1 MQTRR
6 VLVTPQARS
15 NRLAIWELTTMDDS
29 TTKQC
34 STCKQILPAT
44 TEYFHKSAKH
54 QFGLL
59 YDCKVCANT
68 KKRENTRKHGIKPYE
83 PIRKDGQKRCGRC
96 KTWKPETLEFFWID
110 TSRPGGFS
118 PWCIDCC
125 KRKWAE
131 NSDRYKT
138 ANARWREENAE
149 YVKQQHLE
157 YRTRPEIREKKRQ
170 QTEDW
175 RKEHPE
181 QAKEAG
187 KNWRLKNPHKV
198 KVSNERRRTRKKN
211 LPDTITATE
220 WESTLDYFNHSC
232 AACGR
237 PAGLWHR
244 LAMDHWIPL
253 DVENCPGT
261 IKTNCIPLCHGADG
275 CNNSK
280 HNKMPDVWLNR
291 KFGKR
296 KAKQIIDRVESYFRS
311 LM

>member
-1 MQTRR
+1 MQTS
-6 VLVTPQARS
+6 VGAFNAYTRS
-15 NRLAIWELTTMDDS
+15 KSKAIRKLRSMDNS

-34 STCKQILPAT
+34 SACSQYHPRTL
-44 TEYFHKSAKH
+44 EYFPPRKDSKDGLLGRCRICQSAYDAQKYLDNKDAYIARSAKRYH
-54 QFGLL
+54 DKHDEILEQ
-59 YDCKVCANT
+59 YRAKYQENPEKYRTKSMDYHYANRDVSLAT
-68 KKRENTRKHGIKPYE
+68 MRRSWRKNKEKR
-83 PIRKDGQKRCGRC
+83 
-96 KTWKPETLEFFWID
+96 
-110 TSRPGGFS
+110 
-118 PWCIDCC
+118 
-125 KRKWAE
+125 
-131 NSDRYKT
+131 
-138 ANARWREENAE
+138 NAE
-149 YVKQQHLE
+149 QRLYRQENPEKYKASIVKSRAKKPDLYARISKAIGQR
-157 YRTRPEIREKKRQ
+157 YRARKR
-170 QTEDW
+170 
-175 RKEHPE
+175 
-181 QAKEAG
+181 G
-187 KNWRLKNPHKV
+187 
-198 KVSNERRRTRKKN
+198 
-211 LPDTITATE
+211 LPDTLTTQE
-220 WESTLDYFNHSC
+220 WQLAIDYFNGCC